1 MEIDRNQTSVQIHKR
16 IFENVLTLGLKHK
29 FKSLD
34 EFEDKW
40 YRDANNQPF
49 VLFPHPSIDE
59 PDEAINGC
67 PYPNVWIRHNPESGE
82 LEYGMAF
89 WSVPSVDERFINFS
103 HSKNEIQKTRVVS
116 ILKGLP
122 DSWLFRVYKR
132 KRHGQEDIVY
142 ENKCN
147 MMGQN
152 EIMKVISDVIDWRTQ
167 WKKEST
173 ERGNWTTPAINLMRG
188 TSNPIESDQRIK
200 DLFNIFD
207 EIVDMTPSKKIKE
220 ESKSAKKELQSKID
234 NLTKNLEKSQYK
246 SQIQLRLKSLQ
257 KELEEI

>member
-1 MEIDRNQTSVQIHKR
+1 M
-16 IFENVLTLGLKHK
+16 
-29 FKSLD
+29 
-34 EFEDKW
+34 
-40 YRDANNQPF
+40 
-49 VLFPHPSIDE
+49 
-59 PDEAINGC
+59 
-67 PYPNVWIRHNPESGE
+67 
-82 LEYGMAF
+82 
-89 WSVPSVDERFINFS
+89 
-103 HSKNEIQKTRVVS
+103 VS

-152 EIMKVISDVIDWRTQ
+152 EIMEVISDVIDWRTQ

-220 ESKSAKKELQSKID
+220 ESKTAKKELQSKID
-234 NLTKNLEKSQYK
+234 NLTKNLENQ
-246 SQIQLRLKSLQ
+246 
-257 KELEEI
+257 E